1 MKSQIPSFSKSVV
14 LSKINLIESKVNATP
29 FFFFCNFFPK
39 IKKDLEQEINIS
51 SLFMQKREKMETSIH
66 SISQQL
72 NMYKHETAV
81 LKETI
86 KDSVWMLNKE
96 TSEALLKI
104 KKPSQESQCIAENFL
119 IILNQKEVS
128 WKTFQVL
135 P

>member
-1 MKSQIPSFSKSVV
+1 MKSQIPSFSKPVV
-14 LSKINLIESKVNATP
+14 LSKINLIESKVDKTL
-29 FFFFCNFFPK
+29 FFCNFFPK
-39 IKKDLEQEINIS
+39 IKKDLEEEINIS
-51 SLFMQKREKMETSIH
+51 SLFMQKREKMEISIH

-72 NMYKHETAV
+72 NMYKHETTV

-119 IILNQKEVS
+119 ILLNQKEVS
-128 WKTFQVL
+128 WKAFQVL